1 MNNVETFIKRLF
13 MNILFVLHGL
23 YRDCLFVAE
32 LDALH
37 GIYRDCYG
45 CCVDELFTLL
55 LLILHTPLRGDADT

>member
-1 MNNVETFIKRLF
+1 

-23 YRDCLFVAE
+23 YRDCLFVEE

-37 GIYRDCYG
+37 GIYRDCYD
-45 CCVDELFTLL
+45 CYVDELFTLL